1 MVNCRDQVNQIPTS
15 VQTNS
20 VPQYRFVIAALIL
33 SAHFTVGINV
43 FSISPILPEI
53 IHDLDLNRSKAG
65 LLVSLPLLI
74 AACFGLL
81 GGVLAIKLGVFRS
94 FTLGW
99 FLMGTLTFSVL
110 LPQFIPLISLRML
123 YGVGTGLILTT
134 TGPILIQWF
143 RGREL
148 MIMNALNTA
157 TLSLGIASSVSFTA
171 PLSEVIGW
179 DLAISGYGLLGLIGG
194 VPWVIL
200 GKPKFYTEDLSTS
213 APLKII
219 KDTLTSRSIILL
231 LAADA
236 GVLFQYTA
244 FSGWLPTFF
253 TEMRGMNTA
262 QSGFV
267 TGLLPLVG
275 VFSVLLG
282 GILPLKIG
290 SPKLY
295 LTLSGIMVV
304 LGGPSCYLF
313 ETPIIIYSALIFVGI
328 GSWLYVPTLL
338 SQTMELANMA
348 PEKVSVIW
356 GSLITFS
363 GLSMFIAPVLV
374 GIIRD
379 VSGSFISGFII
390 CSIASSTLLLSG
402 IFLPK
407 ESDVNLSSIP

>member
-1 MVNCRDQVNQIPTS
+1 MTNDKDRVNQIPTS
-15 VQTNS
+15 SKPNS
-20 VPQYRFVIAALIL
+20 VTHFRLVIAGLIL

-53 IHDLDLNRSKAG
+53 IHDLDLNRSNAG

-74 AACFGLL
+74 AACFGLI

-99 FLMGTLTFSVL
+99 FLMGTITFSVL
-110 LPQFIPLISLRML
+110 LPEFLPLIGLRML

-143 RGREL
+143 KGREL

-171 PLSEVIGW
+171 PLTEAIGW
-179 DLAISGYGLLGLIGG
+179 DLAISSYGLLGLIGG

-200 GKPKFYTEDLSTS
+200 GKPKFYTESLSS
-213 APLKII
+213 SPPLRII
-219 KDTLTSRSIILL
+219 KDTLTNRSIILL

-244 FSGWLPTFF
+244 FSGWFPTFF
-253 TEMRGMNTA
+253 TETRGMNTA
-262 QSGFV
+262 QSGFA

-282 GILPLKIG
+282 GLLPLKMG
-290 SPKLY
+290 RPRLY
-295 LTLSGIMVV
+295 LILPGIMIL
-304 LGGPSCYLF
+304 LGGPSCYFF
-313 ETPIIIYSALIFVGI
+313 ENPIFIYSALIFVGI

-363 GLSMFIAPVLV
+363 GLSMFISPVLV
-374 GIIRD
+374 GIIQD
-379 VSGSFISGFII
+379 VSGSFIFGFII

-407 ESDVNLSSIP
+407 ESDVKLKSL